1 MTPATPQSLTTDHDV
16 SAFACGRPSLDDWL
30 RRRALPNEVS
40 GASRTYVVCDGKRV
54 VAYYCLAAGSVCR
67 KDAPGK
73 LRRNVPEQIP
83 VAVLG
88 RLAVD
93 ESCQGRGFGTAL
105 LRDAVLRTLGAADS
119 PGIRALLVHALD
131 PAAADFYR
139 NRGFLDSPIDPLVL
153 MLPMET
159 ARAAR

>member
-1 MTPATPQSLTTDHDV
+1 MTPATPRSLTSDHDV
-16 SAFACGRPSLDDWL
+16 SAFGCGVPSLDDWL
-30 RRRALPNEVS
+30 KRRALPNQVS

-67 KDAPGK
+67 KGALGK
-73 LRRNVPEQIP
+73 PRRNAPEPIP

-93 ESCQGRGFGTAL
+93 QSCHGRGFGTAL

-119 PGIRALLVHALD
+119 VSIRALLVHALD
-131 PAAADFYR
+131 QAAADFYR
-139 NRGFLDSPIDPLVL
+139 KRGFLDSPIDPLVL
-153 MLPMET
+153 MLPIET
-159 ARAAR
+159 ARAAC